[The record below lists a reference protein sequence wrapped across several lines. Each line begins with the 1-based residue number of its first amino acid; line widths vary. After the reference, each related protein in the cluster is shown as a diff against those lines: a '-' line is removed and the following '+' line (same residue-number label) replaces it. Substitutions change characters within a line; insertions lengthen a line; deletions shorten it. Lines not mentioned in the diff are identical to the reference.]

1 MNKLEPI
8 LEQAQAARD
17 QGAWQRA
24 LDLFTQAQALRPEA
38 GAIAHN
44 LALCH
49 LALGQYEQAIHASRR
64 ALNALP
70 DLWQTQIVLAK
81 AHQGLGA
88 IEQADTAYQAVL
100 RNHPQQASALTGRA
114 DLAMNFFGEA
124 RVAHELVKPLLEDP
138 EEAMDAKLTQL
149 MSRLYDRA
157 PTDSGEKIAH
167 DAIAFAQAYL
177 QLPRHLQLSARPIKK
192 TPKRPRVGLLSNQF
206 CVSPVYFLTIAGWQ
220 HVAKGC
226 EVILFNRGHVRDWA
240 TEAFTQLANEV
251 IDVQHLSA
259 EQLAARIGEAQIN
272 VLYDLSG
279 WMDPIGLQALSVQ
292 PATVQYKWVGGQ
304 SLTTG
309 LDCFA
314 GWIGDA
320 HQSPV
325 ALQSLYRERL
335 INVAPAYATYTP
347 PSYLPKPSPTKSKT
361 PCVFSN
367 PAKLSSVFL
376 QYLQTLPGKKVLIHK
391 NYRFARTRAR
401 IEEVLGSHAVEFI
414 CPNSHA
420 EALMALNQHATMLDT
435 FPYSSG
441 LTAYEALA
449 LGTAITC
456 APQSYAGVLFAE
468 RHTARF
474 WQQS

>member
-70 DLWQTQIVLAK
+70 HLWQTQIVLAK

-220 HVAKGC
+220 HVVKGC
-226 EVILFNRGHVRDWA
+226 DVILFNRGHVRDWA

>member
-1 MNKLEPI
+1 MGNQLT
-8 LEQAQAARD
+8 LLQQAQAARD
-17 QGAWQRA
+17 QGSWQRA
-24 LDLFTQAQALRPEA
+24 LDLYTQAKILRTED

-70 DLWQTQIVLAK
+70 HLWQTQIVLAK
-81 AHQGLGA
+81 AHQGLGV
-88 IEQADTAYQAVL
+88 IEQADAAYQAVL